1 MDRSTNGLSAT
12 KGRQTARGDIGIMDN
27 KTETSSTD
35 TERPVAIPVWDLP
48 TRLFHWLLLVLVA
61 VSFTTGSI
69 GGNAMQYHEWSGFA
83 ILIALVFRITWG
95 FIGSRSS
102 RFSDFVKGP
111 AAVWR
116 YAAAL
121 VRGKSERYLGHNP
134 LGGWSVLALLL
145 VLLVQAATGLFAND
159 DIITEGPLY
168 LWVSKPVSDWLTGV
182 HRLNRFL
189 IMALAAT
196 HVSAVLF
203 YLLVKHEN
211 LINPMITGTKHWQ
224 GGDTATPAA
233 PIWLAAVIAAA
244 AGLLL
249 YLLVY

>member
-1 MDRSTNGLSAT
+1 MR
-12 KGRQTARGDIGIMDN
+12 IMDYP
-27 KTETSSTD
+27 TQTSSAD
-35 TERPVAIPVWDLP
+35 TERPVTIAVWDLP
-48 TRLFHWLLLVLVA
+48 TRLFHWLLVVLVA
-61 VSFTTGSI
+61 VSFTSGSI

-83 ILIALVFRITWG
+83 ILVLLVFRISWG
-95 FIGSRSS
+95 FFGSRTS

-121 VRGKSERYLGHNP
+121 VGGKSERYLGHNP
-134 LGGWSVLALLL
+134 LGGWSVLAMLIALLI
-145 VLLVQAATGLFAND
+145 QAVTGLFAND
-159 DIITEGPLY
+159 DIITEGPLF

-182 HRLNRFL
+182 HRLNRYL
-189 IMALAAT
+189 IVVLVAT

-211 LINPMITGTKHWQ
+211 LIKAMVTGAKHWQ
-224 GGDTATPAA
+224 GGDVAPPSA
-233 PIWLAAVIAAA
+233 PIWLAAVMAAI

-249 YLLVY
+249 YLLIY